1 MSIKLSGMISGLDTD
16 SMIDELV
23 SAYSKNKDKVYK
35 EQKTLSYKQDSWKEL
50 NTKIYKLFS
59 GTLSNMRF
67 SSNYQKKISSVS
79 STKATVSAS
88 TSAVNGIQQMQIT
101 SLARAGYLTG
111 AKLNGNYS
119 GDTKM
124 SEFGVTDS
132 TRINVTV
139 DGKDNYIDVTS
150 DMSIDKFV
158 AKLKETGV
166 NASFDSTN
174 QRFFVSSKESGTGHD
189 FSISGNGSAGQ
200 ELIKNIGLNSVS
212 GADITAYKSYIT
224 NAESDSS
231 YMTNLAKNEYLDSLL
246 SNLKSDY
253 AEKNTENN
261 KQIKDNTS
269 QITEYNKQIAFARSD
284 NAAKEKSLQSLSDN
298 ITNIEKK
305 IADKQKAIDEETDE
319 TKKAALVKDKEN
331 LEKNLETANSQLEK
345 YTAIKDRVGSSE
357 DENFNDNVSA
367 FETEIK
373 ESVTALEDKNKD
385 LEAKVTENKE
395 AITAIET
402 AMKGTIEGKETY
414 LGAGA
419 FDYSGSEF
427 SDIYSKYEERLAAA
441 KEMVSSYER
450 YESLKSLGDSASDAE
465 KSELQQLEDRFGL
478 TYSASGSSRIEGTDA
493 TIYLNGAEFT
503 SSSNNFSINGLT
515 ITANA
520 VTEPGETVSITTNN
534 DVDGIYNM
542 VKDFFKEYNALINE
556 MDSSYNAASAG
567 DYEPLTEEEEE
578 DMSDKQIEKWEKKLT
593 DAALRKDDT
602 LSSVISIMKTAMSQ
616 GFSVNGTTYNL
627 SSFGIKTL
635 GYFVAA
641 DNEKGAYHIDG
652 DPDDSAVSGN
662 ADKLKSAIAG
672 DQDTFVD
679 FFSQLTSN
687 LYSQLSKKM
696 AASSLS
702 SAYTI
707 YNDKYMDK
715 QYKQYTKDLKN
726 WDTKIENMREKYE
739 KQFASMES
747 ALSSLQSQQS
757 SLSSLLGS

>member
-1 MSIKLSGMISGLDTD
+1 MAIKLSGMISGMDTD

-23 SAYSKNKDKVYK
+23 SAYSTKKDNIYK
-35 EQKTLSYKQDSWKEL
+35 EQKTLSYKQDAWKEL

-59 GTLSNMRF
+59 GTLNNLRF
-67 SSNYQKKISSVS
+67 SSNYQKKSTSVS
-79 STKATVSAS
+79 STKATVSAL
-88 TSAVNGIQQMQIT
+88 TGAVNGIQELQIT

-111 AKLNGNYS
+111 AKLSGS
-119 GDTKM
+119 HTGDTKM

-132 TRINVTV
+132 TRINVSV
-139 DGKDNYIDVTS
+139 NGKDNYIDVTA

-158 AKLKETGV
+158 AKLKDAGV
-166 NASFDSTN
+166 NASFDTTN
-174 QRFFVSSKESGTGHD
+174 QRFFISSKESGAGQD
-189 FSISGNGSAGQ
+189 FSISGNGSTGQ
-200 ELIKNIGLNSVS
+200 ELLKNIGLNSVS
-212 GADITAYKSYIT
+212 SADIAAYKSYIA
-224 NAESDSS
+224 NAEGDSS

-253 AEKNTENN
+253 NTKNTENN
-261 KQIKDNTS
+261 NKIKDNTS
-269 QITEYNKQIAFARSD
+269 QITEYNKQIAFARSSD
-284 NAAKEKSLQSLSDN
+284 EAKEKSLKALNDN
-298 ITNIEKK
+298 ISNIEKK

-319 TKKAALVKDKEN
+319 TKKAALVKDKET

-357 DENFNDNVSA
+357 AEGFNDNVSA

-373 ESVTALEDKNKD
+373 GTITSLEDENKD

-395 AITAIET
+395 TITAIEN
-402 AMKGTIEGKETY
+402 AMKGTIQDKETY
-414 LGAGA
+414 LGSDA
-419 FDYSGSEF
+419 FDYSSSEF
-427 SDIYSKYEERLAAA
+427 SDAYSKYEEKLATA
-441 KEMVSSYER
+441 KEMVASYER
-450 YESLKSLGDSASDAE
+450 YENLKGLGDSASDAE
-465 KSELQQLEDRFGL
+465 KAELQQLEDRFGL
-478 TYSASGSSRIEGTDA
+478 TYSATGVSRIEGTDA

-503 SSSNNFSINGLT
+503 STSNNFSINGLT

-542 VKDFFKEYNALINE
+542 VKDFLKEYNTLINE

-567 DYEPLTEEEEE
+567 DYKPLTEDEESE
-578 DMSDKQIEKWEKKLT
+578 MSDKQVEKWEKKLT

-602 LSSVISIMKTAMSQ
+602 LNSVISLMKTAMSQ
-616 GFSVNGTTYNL
+616 SFSVNGTSYNL

-672 DQDTFVD
+672 DPDTFID

-687 LYSQLSKKM
+687 LYTQLNKKM
-696 AASSLS
+696 ASSSLS

-707 YNDKYMDK
+707 YNDKYMEK
-715 QYKQYTKDLKN
+715 QYKQYTTDLKN

-757 SLSSLLGS
+757 SLSSLLGN